1 MQRLVKHTDAD
12 HPDFALLQRAERE
25 IHDLAL
31 RINNVERE
39 SDEQEGRQQMLRL
52 PTFLGLFVTSVG
64 DVGTLCQMTIVAG
77 VAHVVAIQSNCGIGM
92 SEIACYGLV
101 VVHGSRKKLLTE
113 EQIWVDGYQL

>member
-1 MQRLVKHTDAD
+1 MKHTDAD

-52 PTFLGLFVTSVG
+52 PNFSRTVCNECRGGGFAL
-64 DVGTLCQMTIVAG
+64 
-77 VAHVVAIQSNCGIGM
+77 SNDNCCGSCPCCSD
-92 SEIACYGLV
+92 SE
-101 VVHGSRKKLLTE
+101 
-113 EQIWVDGYQL
+113 QLRHWNE

>member
-1 MQRLVKHTDAD
+1 MWRG
-12 HPDFALLQRAERE
+12 RATSRR
-25 IHDLAL
+25 AAS
-31 RINNVERE
+31 RC
-39 SDEQEGRQQMLRL
+39 SGCQ
-52 PTFLGLFVTSVG
+52 TFLGLFVTRVG
-64 DVGTLCQMTIVAG
+64 DVGTLCQLTIVAG

>member
-1 MQRLVKHTDAD
+1 MKHTDAD

-52 PTFLGLFVTSVG
+52 PNSVFLGLLVTG
-64 DVGTLCQMTIVAG
+64 
-77 VAHVVAIQSNCGIGM
+77 
-92 SEIACYGLV
+92 V
-101 VVHGSRKKLLTE
+101 VVHCCTLSL
-113 EQIWVDGYQL
+113 